1 MFVENAIFIQRVIPG
16 FEHEY
21 IMSLSFVRFNEI
33 FEIAKRIN
41 KENKPEKT

>member
-1 MFVENAIFIQRVIPG
+1 MFVENAIFIQQVIPG

-21 IMSLSFVRFNEI
+21 LMGLSYTRFNEV
-33 FEIAKRIN
+33 FEISKRIN